1 MIGKGVEKDIF
12 KAVAEAKPQKKPEFA
27 EVTLPDAIEGLY
39 EGNAF
44 KCSFDIEKAY
54 QAMDWEPLDF
64 HKNKFPKDPA
74 GKIIAWRTALWKP

>member
-1 MIGKGVEKDIF
+1 MKKTF
-12 KAVAEAKPQKKPEFA
+12 SKLLPRQNLKKKPEFA